1 MTTETTNQKQLY
13 WDISKLQD
21 WALRLSI
28 YRELP
33 PLLPVVRKGK
43 PDCPEYFIDETRLPK
58 EVVNT
63 FREFIAMVDHHEGP
77 ISPEDFHSAPIG
89 LMVDSLPMDIA
100 PIIEK

>member
-1 MTTETTNQKQLY
+1 MTTETKDKKQLY

-33 PLLPVVRKGK
+33 PLLPIVRKGE
-43 PDCPEYFIDETRLPK
+43 PDCPQYFIDETRLPK

-63 FREFIAMVDHHEGP
+63 FREFIAMVDPIEGP
-77 ISPEDFHSAPIG
+77 VSPGDFHSAPIG

>member
-1 MTTETTNQKQLY
+1 MTTETTSKKQLY
-13 WDISKLQD
+13 WDISKIQE

-33 PLLPVVRKGK
+33 SLLPVVRKGE
-43 PDCPEYFIDETRLPK
+43 PDCPQYFVDETRLPK

-63 FREFIAMVDHHEGP
+63 FREFIAIVDPLEGP
-77 ISPEDFHSAPIG
+77 VSSEGFHSAPIG